1 MQVMIICFHAI
12 DYLIIISYLQLFLYI
27 ITHIYINLCI
37 RVCVCVLCIQIK
49 RNSKVK

>member
-37 RVCVCVLCIQIK
+37 RVCVCVCCVYK
-49 RNSKVK
+49 

>member
-37 RVCVCVLCIQIK
+37 RVCVLCIQIK